1 MTKEE
6 LIQEIEDFLPFNEE
20 ERRDKEVLLQALKNE
35 KDVFTRNNEICH
47 ITASCWIV
55 NQEWD
60 KVLLCYHKIYQSWSW
75 LGGHNDG
82 EMNCLEVA
90 LKEAKEESGLSHF
103 KVLNDEKI
111 FSMEIL
117 TVDSHYRKGIYVPSH
132 LHLNITYLLQEDEK
146 DRLIIKED
154 ENSGLCWAKLEDV
167 YTLSTEK
174 WFIEHIYKKL
184 NQKLLLLK
192 KKRDM

>member
-1 MTKEE
+1 MNKDE
-6 LIQEIEDFLPFNEE
+6 LIQEIEGFLPFNEE
-20 ERRDKEVLLQALKNE
+20 EKRDKEVLLNALRNE

-47 ITASCWIV
+47 ITSSCWIV
-55 NQEWD
+55 NQDWG

-82 EMNCLEVA
+82 EIDCLKVA

-103 KVLNDEKI
+103 KVLNGRKI

-117 TVDSHYRKGIYVPSH
+117 TVDSHYRKGRYVPSH
-132 LHLNITYLLQEDEK
+132 LHLNITYLLQEDEN

-154 ENSGLCWAKLEDV
+154 ENSGLRWAKLEDV

-174 WFIEHIYKKL
+174 WFIEHVYKKL
-184 NQKLLLLK
+184 NQKLLILK
-192 KKRDM
+192 NKRDM